1 MNVMGWI
8 RRAGPWR
15 NWQPPGWIARNL
27 RVKLLAILLALA
39 SWVVV
44 VYAANPPDS
53 RQILVHVQQDSQQL
67 PGSFV
72 LAHPIN
78 DIGVR
83 INGTR
88 EHVDSFQVS
97 SIRATPNFDAIRH
110 TGVQQL
116 ALTVVNTDPNVDLS
130 DVPGTVT
137 ADVDVLGTT
146 TVPVQVRTSKTQVG
160 YQISSVTVDPARVQ
174 LIGPQHELQ
183 VAQAVVDFN
192 FGNRT
197 NDLTQDG
204 VPVIVVDPRTGNRPL
219 TDVTVKEGTVRVTVV
234 IKPVDGTLVAT
245 ILPQLIGQV
254 APGHVLSAV
263 AADPP
268 TVTVTGPEDL
278 INGYQQIPT
287 SQIAIYGLTSDRIF
301 TITLDAPKGLS
312 FKLAT
317 GQYVSSIPVN
327 VHVYVGTLPEAV
339 VTPTAPS
346 AAPTPTS
353 RSTTTSSSSSCTTR
367 QGVGIGQPTPCPT
380 P

>member
-1 MNVMGWI
+1 MRVVGRI
-8 RRAGPWR
+8 RRTRPWR
-15 NWQPPGWIARNL
+15 DWQPPGWIARNL

-67 PGSFV
+67 PGNYV
-72 LAHPIN
+72 LAHAIN
-78 DIGVR
+78 DISVR
-83 INGTR
+83 ISGTR
-88 EHVDSFQVS
+88 EHVDAFQS
-97 SIRATPNFDAIRH
+97 SSLRATPNFDAIRH

-116 ALTVVNTDPNVDLS
+116 PLTVVNTDPDVDLS
-130 DVPGTVT
+130 DVPTTVT

-160 YQISSVTVDPARVQ
+160 YQIASVIADPSRVQ
-174 LIGPQHELQ
+174 LIGPENELR

-204 VPVIVVDPRTGNRPL
+204 VPVIVVDPRNGNRPL

-254 APGHVLSAV
+254 AQGHVLSAV

-287 SQIAIYGLTSDRIF
+287 SQIPIYGLTADHVF
-301 TITLDAPKGLS
+301 TVTLDAPKGLS

-317 GQYVSSIPVN
+317 GQEVTSIPVN
-327 VHVYVGTLPEAV
+327 VHVSVGTLPEAV
-339 VTPTAPS
+339 VTPTPPSPAPS
-346 AAPTPTS
+346 STA
-353 RSTTTSSSSSCTTR
+353 RSNTTSSSTSACTPTLTR
-367 QGVGIGQPTPCPT
+367 PCPSPTP
-380 P
+380 